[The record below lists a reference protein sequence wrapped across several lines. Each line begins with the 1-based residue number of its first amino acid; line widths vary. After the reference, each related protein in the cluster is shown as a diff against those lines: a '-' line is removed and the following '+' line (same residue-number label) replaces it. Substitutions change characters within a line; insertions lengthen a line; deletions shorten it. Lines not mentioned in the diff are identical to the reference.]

1 MRILVVD
8 DDDIL
13 VEVLKRSLSSQRH
26 VVEVAEDGQIGWEYA
41 QTGEYD
47 LVLLDV
53 NLPGLDGVSLCEK
66 MRSQGY
72 TTPILLM
79 TAKNATQDR
88 ILGLDAGA
96 DDYLTK
102 PLDLGELNARV
113 RALSRRGEVAPTSV
127 LDINGLILDPSSCE
141 VSYQQQPIKLTAKEY
156 SLLEIFLRNPARVF
170 SRSQI
175 LDKIWTFDELPLEES
190 VKAHIKGLRKKLK
203 QAGVVDWI
211 ENVYGIG
218 YRLNPQV
225 AESEQAANSNCT
237 SIEQK
242 FNLEMEQTWL
252 KYQDKMS
259 ERLKV
264 LQQAVASVK
273 QANLSSQLQHDA
285 QQAAHKLAGVLGMF
299 SRDVGTDIAREIET
313 LLQDNLVLNT
323 QQREQF
329 IALVTDLDSLLALD
343 QTSTS
348 ETIAETKFLLISA
361 DHQLSQKLQ
370 QLGMTQ
376 GLAWHQIDNITQ
388 AEIWL
393 ANNFAYV
400 VVIDA
405 EATTNQPEYLSL
417 ISKLNSR
424 TPAIPTIVLSAT
436 NSLDN
441 RLTTIRMGASSFL
454 AKPVTPGKI
463 WQTASKLIQQNQ
475 SAIASIL
482 IVDDDVVFLSSLRS
496 ILEPWGIKVS
506 TLAESLHFW
515 EILQATQPDL
525 VILDVEMP
533 KINGIELCQAIRSDP
548 DRQELPVLFLTARQ
562 DVKTIQQI
570 FEIGGDDYIAKPVV
584 GAELIAR
591 INNRLD
597 RSRLLHK
604 LATQDPLT
612 RLSNR
617 TQSSRQI
624 ESLLQQA
631 QKLNQP
637 FCLAVLKITDLQQIN
652 FKYGHGIGD
661 RILAQWGKLIRATS
675 RNDDITGYWDNGDF
689 MIGMPNLDKT
699 QAKEHLSELLTS
711 LRKQVFTAPESVEI
725 AKQVQK
731 TQPERFQVAFDCAV
745 AEFTKD
751 ATTIHSLYQ
760 TCIQS

>member
-13 VEVLKRSLSSQRH
+13 VEVLKHSLSNQRH
-26 VVEVAEDGQIGWEYA
+26 VVEIAEDGQMGWEYV

-79 TAKNATQDR
+79 TAKNASQDR

-113 RALSRRGEVAPTSV
+113 RALSRRKEVAPTSV
-127 LDINGLILDPSSCE
+127 LDIHGLILDPSSCE

-175 LDKIWTFDELPLEES
+175 LDKIWTFDDLPLEES

-218 YRLNPQV
+218 YRLNPKV
-225 AESEQAANSNCT
+225 AESKQAANNSSA

-242 FNLEMEQTWL
+242 FNLEMEQAWL

-264 LQQAVASVK
+264 LQQAVATVK

-299 SRDVGTDIAREIET
+299 SRDVGTDIARQIET
-313 LLQDNLVLNT
+313 LLQDNLVLDT

-343 QTSTS
+343 ETSTS
-348 ETIAETKFLLISA
+348 ATITETKFLLISA
-361 DHQLSQKLQ
+361 NNQLSQKLQ

-376 GLAWHQIDNITQ
+376 GLGWHQTDNISQ

-393 ANNFAYV
+393 EDNPSYA
-400 VVIDA
+400 VVIDT
-405 EATTNQPEYLSL
+405 ETTSNQQEYLSL
-417 ISKLNSR
+417 ISKLKSR
-424 TPAIPTIVLSAT
+424 TPSIPTIILSDT
-436 NSLDN
+436 NSLNN
-441 RLTTIRMGASSFL
+441 RLTAIRLGASSFL

-463 WQTASKLIQQNQ
+463 WQTASKLIPQNQ

-482 IVDDDVVFLSSLRS
+482 IIDDDVVFLSALRS

-515 EILQATQPDL
+515 EVLQATQPDL

-548 DRQELPVLFLTARQ
+548 DWQELPVLFLTARQ
-562 DVKTIQQI
+562 DAKTIQQI

-652 FKYGHGIGD
+652 CKYGHGMGD
-661 RILAQWGKLIRATS
+661 RILAQWGKLIQVTC

-689 MIGMPNLDKT
+689 IIGMPNLDKT
-699 QAKEHLSELLTS
+699 QGKEHLSELLTI
-711 LRKQVFTAPESVEI
+711 LRKQVFTAPESVEV

-745 AEFTKD
+745 AEFTQD
-751 ATTIHSLYQ
+751 GTTLHSLYQ